1 MFCFYHFIFCHFPFH
16 SLVLISVS
24 LSVPDLKNIII
35 SILGITIPNRHR
47 TGGYA
52 KLAISLEN
60 SACDNSKST
69 EFQPEVC
76 EKSTETTPS
85 LCQYDLEDLE
95 DDDEEFFYPD
105 EINYYGEDDDT
116 SSYYGE
122 YNLQNHGFT
131 ISSSRG

>member
-1 MFCFYHFIFCHFPFH
+1 MFCYCLSFIKFSNPFFYFDKQKQYVFIWI
-16 SLVLISVS
+16 L
-24 LSVPDLKNIII
+24 I
-35 SILGITIPNRHR
+35 SILGITIPSRHR

-60 SACDNSKST
+60 STCDNSKST
-69 EFQPEVC
+69 EIQPEVC

-122 YNLQNHGFT
+122 YNLQNHG
-131 ISSSRG
+131 